1 MQRNC
6 QTSAGLELRGRSDP
20 YRGLAEAR
28 SGFAQDISL
37 AVVPARPRIYRFM
50 ASRCF
55 RKELR
60 RDILAFAA
68 WTASVLVG
76 CCFGWDVFITFTFPA
91 VGIMGSTCVGLIE

>member
-1 MQRNC
+1 
-6 QTSAGLELRGRSDP
+6 
-20 YRGLAEAR
+20 
-28 SGFAQDISL
+28 
-37 AVVPARPRIYRFM
+37 M

-76 CCFGWDVFITFTFPA
+76 CCFGWDVFITFAFPA
-91 VGIMGSTCVGLIE
+91 VGIMGSTCVGLIEV